1 MDLSKGEKLLL
12 VMLCD
17 LYQQLSIRSDIDP
30 QIVKNAIVND
40 QTWGIEW
47 QYSGLLGSE
56 GGPFPPIVKEVG
68 DILDMW
74 SFIKESYAHISS
86 TEKTNLQILSGGL
99 CEVSGDKMA
108 FPGFDFDSEQEYYAV
123 TKFFLSELGMF
134 PALKADSLNACTPV
148 LEGHK
153 RMMDVYMPMRMGV
166 SGRLLN
172 GSELLEIFK
181 SQEFLDNKDSQER
194 QVG

>member
-12 VMLCD
+12 IMLCD

-47 QYSGLLGSE
+47 EYSGLLGSE

-74 SFIKESYAHISS
+74 SFIKESYAQISS
-86 TEKTNLQILSGGL
+86 AEKCNLQILSGDL
-99 CEVSGDKMA
+99 CEISADKMV
-108 FPGFDFDSEQEYYAV
+108 FPGFDFDAEQEHYIVA
-123 TKFFLSELGMF
+123 KFFISQLGMF
-134 PALKADSLNACTPV
+134 PALHSDSLNACTPV
-148 LEGHK
+148 LKGHK
-153 RMMDVYMPMRMGV
+153 RMMDVFTPMRAKV

-172 GSELLEIFK
+172 AAELLEIFK
-181 SQEFLDNKDSQER
+181 SQELLAEQEDLK
-194 QVG
+194 VG